1 MAVPILIATASS
13 GFGEL
18 IRKTLEDAGS
28 YQPFLATDQGE
39 FLQHAQRSDLVLAI
53 LDSNLEGFSLPEMIQ
68 VMRAAHPGIKLIVIP
83 PRDTSQREVVYALP
97 VDGYLNKPFYLPDLL
112 SIINNALQG
121 LQGISQAS
129 AEQISHRRTA
139 QTHPEQEQAQSESG
153 WHSDVSRAAQHL
165 TRLSFEVSAQAA
177 LLIRDGQLWAY
188 SGQLPQEAASEMA
201 QVVIQDREQS
211 LPYNTTSGDLA
222 RFIKL
227 DTTGVE
233 IMLYATRLDEEMI
246 LALAFDAQTPFSRIR
261 AQAGRLARALSSP
274 DFPEGRLPPIPG
286 KSTSRADVSQEEAEE
301 ADQEPELH
309 IPGMFPEG
317 FIPPPTSTPRQT
329 GAQAEVHPVVKPGSR
344 APEQTPP
351 ASREAAW
358 TFEQKPAARSEPAP
372 SLQQVPIAKIPPAT
386 SPVAGPTPPTAIVF
400 PTDEIQA
407 SETIR
412 INRTKMYNLS
422 YACVLIPRLPKHT
435 LTGDLGRRMAEWLQ
449 TIHLAFGWRLAHLAV
464 RPSYLMWVSDVLPKT
479 SAASLI
485 KTVRRQTSGW
495 IFLEFP
501 LMAKDNPSG
510 AFWAPGYMAVT
521 TGQLP
526 TADELQVYIQ
536 NTRSRQGIA
545 VER

>member
-28 YQPFLATDQGE
+28 YQPFLATDQSE
-39 FLQHAQRSDLVLAI
+39 FLRYTQRSDLVLAI

-68 VMRAAHPGIKLIVIP
+68 VLRVAHPGIKLIVIP
-83 PRDTSQREVVYALP
+83 PREASQREVVNALP

-112 SIINNALQG
+112 SIINNTMRG
-121 LQGISQAS
+121 LQGISRAS
-129 AEQISHRRTA
+129 AEQISHRRTVQA
-139 QTHPEQEQAQSESG
+139 HLEQGQAPTGSG

-188 SGQLPQEAASEMA
+188 SGQLPQGAASEMA
-201 QVVIQDREQS
+201 QAVIQDREQS
-211 LPYNTTSGDLA
+211 QPYNTTSGDLA

-227 DTTGVE
+227 EATGVE
-233 IMLYATRLDEEMI
+233 IMLYATQLDEEMI

-274 DFPEGRLPPIPG
+274 DLPEGRLPPLQS
-286 KSTSRADVSQEEAEE
+286 KSTFPTDFPREDAEDADE
-301 ADQEPELH
+301 EPELH
-309 IPGMFPEG
+309 IPAMFPES
-317 FIPPPTSTPRQT
+317 FIPPPTSISRQL
-329 GAQAEVHPVVKPGSR
+329 GEEAEAPSVVKPGMR
-344 APEQTPP
+344 APEQIPP
-351 ASREAAW
+351 ASREAATW
-358 TFEQKPAARSEPAP
+358 TFEQEPAARSEPAA
-372 SLQQVPIAKIPPAT
+372 SLQPATAKSPPMT
-386 SPVAGPTPPTAIVF
+386 SPVASPTPPAATVL
-400 PTDEIQA
+400 PTDEMQA
-407 SETIR
+407 SETVR

-464 RPSYLMWVSDVLPKT
+464 RPSYLMWVSEVSPKT
-479 SAASLI
+479 SAAGLI
-485 KTVRRQTSGW
+485 KTVRRHTSGW

-501 LMAKDNPSG
+501 LMEKDNPSG
-510 AFWAPGYMAVT
+510 EFWAPGYMAVT

-536 NTRSRQGIA
+536 NIRSRQGIA